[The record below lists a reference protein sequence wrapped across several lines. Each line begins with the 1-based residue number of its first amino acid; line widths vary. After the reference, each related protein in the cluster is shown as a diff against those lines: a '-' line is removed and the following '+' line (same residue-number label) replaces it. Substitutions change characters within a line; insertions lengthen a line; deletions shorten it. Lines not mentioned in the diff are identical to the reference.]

1 MSNEKELKIYYD
13 MLREF
18 YYEKN
23 GLDESINFLEIML
36 FNLKNVRRKMN
47 GNK

>member
-1 MSNEKELKIYYD
+1 MDNEKQLKIYFD

-18 YYEKN
+18 FYEKN

-36 FNLKNVRRKMN
+36 FNLKGIRRKMN
-47 GNK
+47 GQK